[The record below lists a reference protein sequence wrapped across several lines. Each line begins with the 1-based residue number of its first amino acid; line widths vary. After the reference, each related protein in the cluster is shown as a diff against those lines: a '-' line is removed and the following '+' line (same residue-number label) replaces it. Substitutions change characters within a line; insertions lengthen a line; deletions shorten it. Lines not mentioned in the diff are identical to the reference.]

1 MSFDVDALVSARVKV
16 ALLKGQ
22 LLVLQDSYA
31 TRRIMAETSMITK
44 LGPDGLGG
52 NKEVRDRTFAAA
64 VEGDAGVTKA
74 QIAMRKM
81 QMDLL
86 KAEAELDGLRDVRR
100 QMEYEQRER
109 LGDVLAGQNG
119 HD

>member
-1 MSFDVDALVSARVKV
+1 MPFDVDDLVNTRVKV

-22 LLVLQDSYA
+22 LLVAQDEYN
-31 TRRIMAETSMITK
+31 RFKLNAELGVITK
-44 LGPDGLGG
+44 LGPDGLGA
-52 NKEVRDRTFAAA
+52 NKEIRDRTLAGT
-64 VEGDAGVTKA
+64 VEVDAGTREALTRVH
-74 QIAMRKM
+74 
-81 QMDLL
+81 DLQSAL
-86 KAEAELDGLRDVRR
+86 WRAEAELDGLRDVRR